1 MAEVLYDI
9 EGVPVP
15 PGTDGMTEDEL
26 LQAWRDEDARV
37 LAEHD
42 GDADA
47 ANRAL
52 GLDNMAAKMR
62 DQDETEAFLAEHP
75 EAVRMQEEIG
85 AMDPEDRAERYPTVP
100 DEN

>member
-26 LQAWRDEDARV
+26 LQAWRDEEARV
-37 LAEHD
+37 LAEHG

-52 GLDNMAAKMR
+52 GLDNLAAKMR
-62 DQDETEAFLAEHP
+62 DQDETEAFLAAHP
-75 EAVRMQEEIG
+75 EAVRMQEAIG
-85 AMDPEDRAERYPTVP
+85 AMDPEDRAELYPTVP